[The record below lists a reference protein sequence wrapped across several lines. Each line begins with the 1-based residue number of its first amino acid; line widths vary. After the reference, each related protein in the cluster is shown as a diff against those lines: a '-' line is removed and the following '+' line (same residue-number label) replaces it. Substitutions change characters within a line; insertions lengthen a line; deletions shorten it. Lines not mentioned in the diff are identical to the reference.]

1 MRQEPQVAAT
11 DPVATFGPIPPALLA
26 RLAADYPRALR
37 HLPVTPARAELAAAE
52 RARVIVTTSKAGLPA
67 AVMRDLPQLA
77 AIINFGV
84 GWDKIDLTA
93 ASARG
98 LVISYTP
105 DVVTDCVADIAVG
118 LLIATLRSL
127 PAADRF
133 VRDGLWLAGRYP
145 DTTKVSG
152 QPVGIVGLG
161 RIGRA
166 IARRLDGF
174 GCQISYNS
182 RSPHPDA
189 PYRYVPELT
198 ELARSC
204 RALIITAA
212 GGPETAGLIS
222 RPVLTALGDGYL
234 INVARGSLVDDDAL
248 IDLLAAGRLG
258 GAGLDVYASEPEV
271 AAKLLALPNV
281 VLLPH
286 IGTATRET
294 QDAMAD
300 LTVRN
305 LDLFLREGSVLTPVP
320 VTGRNSGP
328 SRPAEGGA

>member
-1 MRQEPQVAAT
+1 MRQERRTASADLVP
-11 DPVATFGPIPPALLA
+11 TFGPVPPALLT
-26 RLAADYPRALR
+26 RLAAAYPRALL
-37 HLPVTPARAELAAAE
+37 HLPATPTRAELAAAA
-52 RARVIVTTSKAGLPA
+52 RTRVIVTTSKTGLPA
-67 AVMRDLPQLA
+67 AVMCDLPRLGA
-77 AIINFGV
+77 VINFGV
-84 GWDKIDLTA
+84 GWDKIDLATA
-93 ASARG
+93 GARG
-98 LVISYTP
+98 LVVSYTP

-133 VRDGLWLAGRYP
+133 VRDGRWLAGRYP

-182 RSPHPDA
+182 RGTHPDA
-189 PYRYVPELT
+189 PYPYVPDLT
-198 ELARSC
+198 ELARSS
-204 RALIITAA
+204 RALIVTAA

-222 RPVLTALGDGYL
+222 RQVLTALGDGYL
-234 INVARGSLVDDDAL
+234 INVARGSLVDEDVL

-300 LTVRN
+300 LTLRN
-305 LDLFLREGSVLTPVP
+305 LDMFLREGSVLTPVP
-320 VTGRNSGP
+320 AH
-328 SRPAEGGA
+328 RP